1 MGLDM
6 TYIAGEERLS
16 FKLSATS
23 ADTMKVLAKKGFK
36 KEVEAIFGVSDF
48 DRETPTGRREL
59 LESIDRLIE
68 AIERDSGLLPY
79 TYSFKIETPPGS
91 GVYSVGS
98 GLASGIRIG
107 GELYSIEG
115 GLGRCELTRDWWDEN
130 GVYHG
135 DKPQDIRNLKS
146 LKTDSDGEIAILKRR
161 RRTCFVKNLKE
172 LKMFLAGQFGNFFQS
187 GVHSAATVKQAI
199 NLVHD

>member
-48 DRETPTGRREL
+48 DSETPTGRREL
-59 LESIDRLIE
+59 LESIDHLVE

-79 TYSFKIETPPGS
+79 TYSFKIERPPGS
-91 GVYSVGS
+91 GIFSVGS
-98 GLASGIRIG
+98 GRAAGIYIG
-107 GELYSIEG
+107 GELYTIEG
-115 GLGRCELTRDWWDEN
+115 GLDRCHLIKKYKDQDGRAKDGEVTDVRDWN
-130 GVYHG
+130 C
-135 DKPQDIRNLKS
+135 
-146 LKTDSDGEIAILKRR
+146 LKTDSHGEIAILKRR

-172 LKMFLAGQFGNFFQS
+172 LKMFLAKAETEAVQK
-187 GVHSAATVKQAI
+187 VLA
-199 NLVHD
+199 